1 MFQSWGS
8 RARVQPP
15 MPWGACL
22 FRSAQPPGIELLLG
36 SPGVETEAQGN

>member
-1 MFQSWGS
+1 MFPELGS
-8 RARVQPP
+8 RVRAAP

-36 SPGVETEAQGN
+36 SPGVVTEAQGN